1 VGSKLAAIAA
11 VIAFAAP
18 AFADDAKDLFK
29 QGVDAY
35 KAGHYEDSKKLLKKS
50 YDLDP
55 NPNTLF
61 ALAQAER
68 LLGECKLAVEHYNKI
83 LEQVN
88 DLNVSKLVQQ
98 NLSLCEKQEPGSAPA
113 PSPAKGE
120 PQVVT
125 KVVTRDVGHSD
136 KLAITAM
143 TFGAL
148 SLGAAGGLYIAS
160 SSDKDAADKARTLD
174 DHNSLADRANSEKTM
189 CFIAAGA
196 GVALAGFA
204 VYRWVSGSSGEA
216 STAVSVVP
224 TPRGGAFVLTSAW

>member
-1 VGSKLAAIAA
+1 VGSKLAVVAA

-18 AFADDAKDLFK
+18 AFADDAKELFK

-35 KAGHYEDSKKLLKKS
+35 KAGHYDDSKRLLERSYKL
-50 YDLDP
+50 DA

-68 LLGECKLAVEHYNKI
+68 LLGECKLAVEHYNKV

-98 NLSLCEKQEPGSAPA
+98 NLSLCEKQEPGVVPAPA
-113 PSPAKGE
+113 SGKSE

-125 KVVTRDVGHSD
+125 KVVTRDVGHGD

-160 SSDKDAADKARTLD
+160 SSNQDAADKARTLD
-174 DHNSLADRANSEKTM
+174 DHNTLADRANSEKTM
-189 CFIAAGA
+189 CYVAAGA

-224 TPRGGAFVLTSAW
+224 TPRGGAFVVTSAW